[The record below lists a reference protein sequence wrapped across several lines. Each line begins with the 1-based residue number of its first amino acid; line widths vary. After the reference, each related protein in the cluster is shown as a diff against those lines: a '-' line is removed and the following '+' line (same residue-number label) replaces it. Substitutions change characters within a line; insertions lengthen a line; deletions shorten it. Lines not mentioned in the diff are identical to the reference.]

1 MKTLGI
7 SLGVLFVLFLIHLFL
22 LATRVR
28 RPAAAAL
35 IKTPYAH
42 RGLHGKDLPEN
53 SLAAFRA
60 AVTAGVGIELDVQLT
75 ADGEVVVFHD
85 EDLLRMTGKAGS
97 LYAHTYEELSAL
109 RLGGTEERIP
119 TLREVLALVGGR
131 VPLLVEI
138 KPDHAVKT
146 LCAKTAALLDE
157 YEGKYMIESFHP
169 LAVHW
174 FRRHRPQVVRGQ
186 LSGLLVR
193 GKGRR
198 FTMFLLQN
206 LLFNFISLPDFI
218 AFDYQHKYRY
228 SFTLCALFHR
238 PYLLAWTVADEAAL
252 EQSRSFDGIIFESL
266 SLDTLRAAERLAEEE
281 GEESASV

>member
-1 MKTLGI
+1 METLGI

-28 RPAAAAL
+28 RPAAASL
-35 IKTPYAH
+35 VKTPYAH
-42 RGLHGKDLPEN
+42 RGLHDATLPEN
-53 SLAAFRA
+53 SFAAFRA
-60 AVTAGVGIELDVQLT
+60 AVEAGVGIELDVQLT

-85 EDLLRMTGKAGS
+85 EDLLRMTGKEGS
-97 LYAHTYEELSAL
+97 LYAHTYEALSAL

-138 KPDHAVKT
+138 KPDHAVKS
-146 LCAKTAALLDE
+146 LCEKTAALLDE
-157 YEGKYMIESFHP
+157 YEGEYMIESFHP

-174 FRRHRPQVVRGQ
+174 FRRHRPDVVRGQ
-186 LSGLLVR
+186 LSGLLVT
-193 GKGRR
+193 GKGCR

-218 AFDYQHKYRY
+218 AFDYHHKYRY
-228 SFTLCALFHR
+228 SFTLCSLFHR
-238 PYLLAWTVADEAAL
+238 PFILAWTVADEEAL
-252 EQSRSFDGIIFESL
+252 AKSRNFDGVIFESL
-266 SLDTLRAAERLAEEE
+266 SLDALREAGRMEDDQ
-281 GEESASV
+281 GEESANA